1 MRVSFRSA
9 IRYAL
14 LIGVLMPVFLV
25 SCTTTV
31 VPSGEIPRGFAL
43 WEDEQ
48 TDPGQWSALS
58 PEGVRYRVRV
68 VENRPPQNLA
78 FWSRALESRMISRG
92 FLPLGEPF
100 SFAGG
105 GAGGGVGRALRQP
118 GFCVPHRP
126 DGGPRG
132 DPHRRGGGGGL
143 PLYRIPGVPEGEPG
157 NPGAPG
163 GIIRRRRPSGLLG

>member
-105 GAGGGVGRALRQP
+105 EGWGAEWAVPYGSRDFVFLTALMAA
-118 GFCVPHRP
+118 
-126 DGGPRG
+126 
-132 DPHRRGGGGGL
+132 
-143 PLYRIPGVPEGEPG
+143 PEGILIAEAAG
-157 NPGAPG
+157 EVSLYTEY
-163 GIIRRRRPSGLLG
+163 RESLKESLETLELLVE